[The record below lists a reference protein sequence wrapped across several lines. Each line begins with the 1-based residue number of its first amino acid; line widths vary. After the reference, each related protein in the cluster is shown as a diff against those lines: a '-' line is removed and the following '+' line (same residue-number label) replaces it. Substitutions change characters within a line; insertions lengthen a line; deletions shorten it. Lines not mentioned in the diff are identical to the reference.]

1 MNGRKTLDSEE
12 AEARARQFVKQRHPR
27 VERIFFRTMYR
38 EENSWVLHGEV
49 KFKRAYFFPAMRSF
63 KLKVNTG
70 TGEVV
75 SYEETRMQQPK
86 EAK

>member
-1 MNGRKTLDSEE
+1 MGEKTLDSEE
-12 AEARARQFVKQRHPR
+12 AEAKARQFVKQRHSR

-49 KFKRAYFFPAMRSF
+49 KFKRAYFFPAIGSF

-75 SYEETRMQQPK
+75 SYEETRMPQPK